1 MSTPHRESTT
11 SRPLAELFELVGRR
25 WTLRI
30 LWELRDRTLPFNEL
44 RRAVGGMS
52 QSVLVTRLTELFGA
66 GLVADVPGG
75 YRLTNDGVAL
85 TSHLAALEEWAGR
98 WMNHQN

>member
-1 MSTPHRESTT
+1 GQSATA
-11 SRPLAELFELVGRR
+11 RPLAELFELLGRR

-30 LWELRDRTLPFNEL
+30 LWELRDRRLSFNEL

-52 QSVLVTRLTELFGA
+52 QRVLVTRLTELFGA

-75 YRLTNDGVAL
+75 YRLTGNGQSLIRDL
-85 TSHLAALEEWAGR
+85 TPLESWSQR
-98 WMNHQN
+98 WEREL

>member
-1 MSTPHRESTT
+1 MTMPNRESTT
-11 SRPLAELFELVGRR
+11 ARPLADLFDLVGRR
-25 WTLRI
+25 WTMRI
-30 LWELRDRTLPFNEL
+30 LWELRDRTLSFNDL

-75 YRLTNDGVAL
+75 YRLTADGEAL
-85 TSHLAALEEWAGR
+85 AREFAHLEGWAAHWAR
-98 WMNHQN
+98 DR